1 MDLSLRIKKAV
12 SKAGGN
18 YLQMELLYKGTVIYQ
33 NYIDDSYVSLMK
45 LAGVI
50 KDEDVI
56 KA

>member
-18 YLQMELLYKGTVIYQ
+18 YLQLELLYKGTVIYQ

-50 KDEDVI
+50 KEEDVI

>member
-1 MDLSLRIKKAV
+1 MDLSLRIKKSV
-12 SKAGGN
+12 SKGGVN
-18 YLQMELLYKGTVIYQ
+18 YLQLELLFKGSVIYQ
-33 NYIDDSYVSLMK
+33 NYIDDSDVSLMK